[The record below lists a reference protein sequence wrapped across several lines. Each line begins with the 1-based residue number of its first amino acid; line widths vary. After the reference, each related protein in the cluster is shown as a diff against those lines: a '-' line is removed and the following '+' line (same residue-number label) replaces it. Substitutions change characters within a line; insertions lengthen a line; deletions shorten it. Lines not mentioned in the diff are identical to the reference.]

1 MQYLNSQNFKNMSK
15 QFAIAVP
22 ILKGKTEQWKNF
34 SNELKTT
41 YNKEFNESRKKFGV
55 QERSYFQSTLQGDL
69 VVLTLE
75 GKDPQDAFLQLGRG
89 IDEFSKWFNTQVK
102 EIHGFDMTLKPTSAL
117 PELIL
122 ETKSITEYA

>member
-1 MQYLNSQNFKNMSK
+1 MSK

-41 YNKEFNESRKKFGV
+41 YNKEFNESRKKIGV
-55 QERSYFQSTLQGDL
+55 QERSYLQSTLQGDL
-69 VVLTLE
+69 VIITLE
-75 GKDPQDAFLQLGRG
+75 GKDPQNAFLQLGKG
-89 IDEFSKWFNTQVK
+89 TDEFSKWFNTQVK
-102 EIHGFDMTLKPTSAL
+102 EIHGLDMTQKPTFVL

-122 ETKSITEYA
+122 ETKSVTEYA